1 MEIEMKG
8 LWLEK
13 GELKYRDDIPDPE
26 LTNGEALI
34 KVLLAGVCS
43 TDIELVKGYYPF
55 FGVLGH
61 EFVGQVIKAPTDPAW
76 EGKRVVGEINAVCG
90 ECEACKAGRPT
101 HCENRTVL
109 GIKGRN
115 GVFAEYCTLPVE
127 NLHEVPP
134 SLPNDVAVFTEP
146 LAAAM
151 EIHQQVHIHPSDR
164 VVLIGAGRLGMLIA
178 FSIMVNGCELK
189 VVARRNRARRM
200 LKNRGIMT
208 IGVEDIHPRMAD
220 IVIDATGNPEGFLLA
235 KRAVRPRGK
244 IILKSTYKG
253 SVNVD
258 LSSVVVDEITLIGSR
273 CGPFAPALKLLEN
286 AVVNP
291 IDLIDGKYQLSD
303 GVKALEKAGSPGV
316 LKILIDPTSSK

>member
-26 LTNGEALI
+26 LTNDEALI

-55 FGVLGH
+55 CGVLGH

-151 EIHQQVHIHPSDR
+151 EIHQQVRIHPSDR

-303 GVKALEKAGSPGV
+303 SVKALEKAGSPGV